1 MNNVLRVQA
10 AQCHEQLLN
19 DVDDLPLS
27 EASFCD
33 EQVVQ
38 IAHTHILH
46 HDEVLLLALKQLN
59 NLRDVTVVCLFEGI
73 QLIQHEI
80 FV

>member
-10 AQCHEQLLN
+10 AQRHEQLLN

-27 EASFCD
+27 EACFCD
-33 EQVVQ
+33 KKVVQ
-38 IAHTHILH
+38 IALTHILH
-46 HDEVLLLALKQLN
+46 HDKVLLLALKQLD

-73 QLIQHEI
+73 KLIQH
-80 FV
+80 

>member
-1 MNNVLRVQA
+1 MQA
-10 AQCHEQLLN
+10 AQRHEQLLN